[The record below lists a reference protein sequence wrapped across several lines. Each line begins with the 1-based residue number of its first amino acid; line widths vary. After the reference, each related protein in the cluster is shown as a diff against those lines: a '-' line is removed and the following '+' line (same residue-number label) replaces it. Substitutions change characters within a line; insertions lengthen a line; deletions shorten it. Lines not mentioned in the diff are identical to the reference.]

1 MDFSS
6 HPLVETDWLAAHLG
20 DPDLRIVDMR
30 WRGDGSGRQRYLRG
44 HIPGAIHLDW
54 HIDLNGNSVDD
65 MLLPPDRFAALMGA
79 SGIGRDT
86 QVVAYAETDHSGAAR
101 LWWALRYHGHTQV
114 AVLNGSFTRW
124 RAQGLPTTVDVTH
137 PVPATF
143 VPHMQPHWLATTA
156 EVEAV
161 VADPHTHARL
171 VDTRPPEQYAGRA
184 VWTPFGSRYLPP
196 GQDWVMVGD
205 RPLRGGH
212 IPGAVH
218 LHASRNLAPDWTYRQ
233 PDELRALAGSA
244 GIDPAQQ
251 VILYCGVGI
260 SASLGLFALHLA
272 GYPNLALYDGS
283 WIEWDRGHMRPL
295 ARET

>member
-30 WRGDGSGRQRYLRG
+30 WRGDGSGQQRYLRG

-65 MLLPPDRFAALMGA
+65 LLLPADRFAALMGA
-79 SGIGRDT
+79 SGISRDT
-86 QVVAYAETDHSGAAR
+86 QIVAYAETDHSGAAR
-101 LWWALRYHGHTQV
+101 LWWALHYHGHAQV
-114 AVLNGSFTRW
+114 AVLNGGFTRW
-124 RAQGLPTTVDVTH
+124 RAQGLPATVDPTE
-137 PVPATF
+137 PAPTTF
-143 VPHMQPHWLATTA
+143 VPHVQPHWLATTA

-161 VADPHTHARL
+161 VRDPRSSARL
-171 VDTRPPEQYAGRA
+171 VDTRPPEQYAGQA

-218 LHASRNLAPDWTYRQ
+218 LHASRTLAPDWTYRS
-233 PDELRALAGSA
+233 PAELRGLAAAA
-244 GIDPAQQ
+244 GIEPAQQ

-272 GYPNLALYDGS
+272 GYPHLALYDGS
-283 WIEWDRGHMRPL
+283 WIEWDRGHVRPL
-295 ARET
+295 AREP

>member
-54 HIDLNGNSVDD
+54 HIDLNGNSADD
-65 MLLPPDRFAALMGA
+65 LLLPTDRFATLMGT
-79 SGIGRDT
+79 SGIGSNTR
-86 QVVAYAETDHSGAAR
+86 VVAYAETDHSGAAR
-101 LWWALRYHGHTQV
+101 LWWALHYHGHTQV
-114 AVLNGSFTRW
+114 VVLNGGFTTW
-124 RAQGLPTTVDVTH
+124 RAQDLPTTVDVTE
-137 PVPATF
+137 PAPTTF
-143 VPHMQPHWLATTA
+143 TSHQQPHWLATTA
-156 EVEAV
+156 EVEAA
-161 VADPHTHARL
+161 VADPHTNVRL

-196 GQDWVMVGD
+196 GQDWVIVGD
-205 RPLRGGH
+205 RALRGGH

-218 LHASRNLAPDWTYRQ
+218 LHASRNLAHDWTYRQ
-233 PDELRALAGSA
+233 PAELRDLANAA
-244 GIDPAQQ
+244 GIEPDRR

-260 SASLGLFALHLA
+260 SASLGLFALRLA
-272 GYPNLALYDGS
+272 GYRDLALYDGS
-283 WIEWDRGHMRPL
+283 WIEWDRGHVRPL
-295 ARET
+295 ERET